1 MLITYEDS
9 KEPVIVYKDQL
20 FVQNRHKDHIQ
31 FNPRNL
37 LFLTL
42 SSPQL

>member
-1 MLITYEDS
+1 MLITYKDS
-9 KEPVIVYKDQL
+9 NDPVIVYKDQL
-20 FVQNRHKDHIQ
+20 FVQNQYKDCIK